1 MKIKFGTLFYFYAG
15 TVKIH
20 PNNIHNLFDKSLFLE
35 NGQINDMKVIYS
47 DAVSVEGQYF
57 LVLKSSLCSR

>member
-1 MKIKFGTLFYFYAG
+1 MKIKFGTLFCFYAG

-20 PNNIHNLFDKSLFLE
+20 SNKKLNLFALLSLE
-35 NGQINDMKVIYS
+35 NGQINHMIVIYR
-47 DAVSVEGQYF
+47 DAISVNGQYF